1 MKHILQLAT
10 ETLPKVAVSNII
22 VKGEVVH
29 GFGRGS
35 KLLGFPTANLNI
47 TESNISF
54 LTEGI
59 YYGYS
64 ILYNIKYKAVM
75 SIGLNPTF
83 NTKEKTFEVYL
94 IDYFGD
100 DFYGEKI
107 EVIIVDYIRESI
119 KCRDIE
125 ELKEW
130 IKNDVKIATLKLK

>member
-1 MKHILQLAT
+1 M
-10 ETLPKVAVSNII
+10 I

-47 TESNISF
+47 IETNTFFSS
-54 LTEGI
+54 LAEGI

-64 ILYNIKYKAVM
+64 TLNSIQYKSVM

-83 NTKEKTFEVYL
+83 NTTKKTFEVYL
-94 IDYFGD
+94 IDYTGD
-100 DFYGEKI
+100 DFYGEEL
-107 EVIIVDYIRESI
+107 EVTIIDFIRESV
-119 KCRDIE
+119 KCKDIE

-130 IKNDVKIATLKLK
+130 IRRDVQIATLKLK

>member
-1 MKHILQLAT
+1 M
-10 ETLPKVAVSNII
+10 I

-47 TESNISF
+47 LESNTSF
-54 LTEGI
+54 FSSLSEGI

-64 ILYNIKYKAVM
+64 TLNDIQYKSVM

-83 NTKEKTFEVYL
+83 NTVKKTFEVYL
-94 IDYFGD
+94 IEYTGD
-100 DFYGEKI
+100 DFYGENL
-107 EVIIVDYIRESI
+107 EVTIVDFIRESV
-119 KCRDIE
+119 KCKDIE

-130 IKNDVKIATLKLK
+130 IRKDVQIATLKLNIIKH

>member
-1 MKHILQLAT
+1 M
-10 ETLPKVAVSNII
+10 I

-35 KLLGFPTANLNI
+35 KLLGFPTANLSLNFYD
-47 TESNISF
+47 SF
-54 LTEGI
+54 FLGLPEGI

-64 ILYNIKYKAVM
+64 ILNNIKYKAVM

-83 NTKEKTFEVYL
+83 NTTKKTFEVYL
-94 IDYFGD
+94 IDYSGD
-100 DFYGEKI
+100 DFYGEEL
-107 EVIIVDYIRESI
+107 EVNIVDFIRESI

-130 IKNDVKIATLKLK
+130 IKKDVQIATLKLK